1 MSHAVHTSSIHY
13 RESVRKHN
21 DLVMS
26 PAGRGGAARKGSSA
40 VAAAVAAAAVMV
52 MVTEVAVA
60 VRW

>member
-26 PAGRGGAARKGSSA
+26 PAGRGGGGTQGQQCGRGSGGSGGSDGDGD
-40 VAAAVAAAAVMV
+40 
-52 MVTEVAVA
+52 
-60 VRW
+60 